1 MSKKILIFDYLKG
14 HDFTSNLRDL
24 THCASFGEMATLF
37 DVPKTTF
44 STWNTHNRTSHE
56 LVVRTHLRTGIP
68 VHQLILPS
76 DYPLETLHHSLTDS
90 KHAGHSVIAE
100 TSNEYRTE
108 RQTTR
113 IATASDAVVTLSSYS
128 LSNGKSLSTGTLPYA
143 KRIFQSWNLNAASTI
158 EVETHEGRFLVD
170 KSQNDAVSGD
180 YLIDMDGRLSI
191 NPIQRLPNK
200 LAVTFG
206 LTRLEV
212 DDNEI
217 KVIGRVAVS
226 LKKQ

>member
-76 DYPLETLHHSLTDS
+76 DFPLEKLHHSFTRNTS
-90 KHAGHSVIAE
+90 SSHEVIAE
-100 TSNEYRTE
+100 TSNSYNSEMEAQMTM
-108 RQTTR
+108 
-113 IATASDAVVTLSSYS
+113 ATSEAIVTLPSYS
-128 LSNGKSLSTGTLPYA
+128 LSNGKLVSTGTLPYA

-158 EVETHEGRFLVD
+158 EVENYEGRFLID
-170 KSQNDAVSGD
+170 KGQNDAVSGD
-180 YLIDMDGRLSI
+180 YLIDMNGRLSI
-191 NPIQRLPNK
+191 NAIQRLPNK
-200 LAVTFG
+200 LSVMFG
-206 LTRLEV
+206 NTSLEV
-212 DDNEI
+212 NDDEI

>member
-44 STWNTHNRTSHE
+44 STWNTHSRTSHE

-76 DYPLETLHHSLTDS
+76 DYPLEELHHSFTGS
-90 KHAGHSVIAE
+90 KNTGRDAIAE
-100 TSNEYRTE
+100 TSNEYKTG
-108 RQTTR
+108 RQTTTNA
-113 IATASDAVVTLSSYS
+113 ATSDAVVTLDSYS
-128 LSNGKSLSTGTLPYA
+128 LSNGKLISMGTIPFA
-143 KRIFQSWNLNAASTI
+143 QRIFDAWHLNAASTI
-158 EVETHEGRFLVD
+158 EVETHEGRFLID
-170 KSQNDAVSGD
+170 QSQNDAVSGD

-200 LAVTFG
+200 LAVTLG
-206 LTRLEV
+206 HTCVEV
-212 DDNEI
+212 NDNEI

>member
-76 DYPLETLHHSLTDS
+76 DYPLEDLHHSFTGN
-90 KHAGHSVIAE
+90 KHATHDAIAE
-100 TSNEYRTE
+100 TSNEYRAE
-108 RQTTR
+108 RQMPT
-113 IATASDAVVTLSSYS
+113 AASDAVVTLESYS
-128 LSNGKSLSTGTLPYA
+128 LNNGKLISTGTLPYA

-158 EVETHEGRFLVD
+158 EVETHDGRFLID
-170 KSQNDAVSGD
+170 QSQNDAVSGD
-180 YLIDMDGRLSI
+180 YLIDMNGRLSI
-191 NPIQRLPNK
+191 NAIQRLPNK
-200 LAVTFG
+200 LAVTLG
-206 LTRLEV
+206 HTCVEV
-212 DDNEI
+212 NDNEI

>member
-68 VHQLILPS
+68 IHRLILPA
-76 DYPLETLHHSLTDS
+76 DYPLEALHHSFTNS
-90 KHAGHSVIAE
+90 KAAEHSAIAE
-100 TSNEYRTE
+100 TSNEYRAD
-108 RQTTR
+108 RQSTTNS
-113 IATASDAVVTLSSYS
+113 AVSDTVVTLDSYS
-128 LSNGKSLSTGTLPYA
+128 LTNGKLLSTGTLPYA
-143 KRIFQSWNLNAASTI
+143 KRIFESWSLNAASTI
-158 EVETHEGRFLVD
+158 EVENHEGRFLID

-180 YLIDMDGRLSI
+180 YLIDMNGRLSI

-200 LAVTFG
+200 LAVTLG
-206 LTRLEV
+206 HTCVEV
-212 DDNEI
+212 NDNEI

>member
-76 DYPLETLHHSLTDS
+76 DYPLEDLHHSFTGNKNAAHD
-90 KHAGHSVIAE
+90 AIAE
-100 TSNEYRTE
+100 TSNEYRAE
-108 RQTTR
+108 RRMPT
-113 IATASDAVVTLSSYS
+113 AASDAVVTLESYS
-128 LSNGKSLSTGTLPYA
+128 LSNGKLISTGTLPYA
-143 KRIFQSWNLNAASTI
+143 KRIFQSWNLSAASTI
-158 EVETHEGRFLVD
+158 EVETHAGRFLID
-170 KSQNDAVSGD
+170 QSQNDAVSGD
-180 YLIDMDGRLSI
+180 YLIDMKGRLSI
-191 NPIQRLPNK
+191 NAIQRLPNK
-200 LAVTFG
+200 LAVTLG
-206 LTRLEV
+206 HTCVEV
-212 DDNEI
+212 DDNDI